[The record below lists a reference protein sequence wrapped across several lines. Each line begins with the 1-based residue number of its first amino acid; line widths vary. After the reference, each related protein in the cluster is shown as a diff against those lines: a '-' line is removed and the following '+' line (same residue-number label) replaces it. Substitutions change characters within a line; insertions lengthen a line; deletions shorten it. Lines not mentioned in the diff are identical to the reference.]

1 MARSIT
7 SPNVPADMKEISCW
21 TKLFRWQQE
30 QLLYVVVNVGTFYSL
45 TVPVE
50 RRAEV
55 DALVA
60 ELEKARD
67 RASS

>member
-1 MARSIT
+1 VI
-7 SPNVPADMKEISCW
+7 
-21 TKLFRWQQE
+21 
-30 QLLYVVVNVGTFYSL
+30 VNVGTFHSL

-55 DALVA
+55 DALIA